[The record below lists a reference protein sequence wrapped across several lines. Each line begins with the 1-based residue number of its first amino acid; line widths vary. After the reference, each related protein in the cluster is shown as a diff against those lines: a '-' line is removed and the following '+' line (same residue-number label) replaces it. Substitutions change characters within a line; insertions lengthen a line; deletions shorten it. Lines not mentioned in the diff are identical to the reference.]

1 MIYFYKYEVE
11 WFDDDSN
18 FTGAKESGITIG
30 ENYTEAS
37 SNVAQLY
44 GDDQLGY
51 IHLVCISS
59 DPGFVLTEEDLINIA
74 KLVEVD
80 VPDIDL
86 GDYYTKEE
94 IDALLAN
101 LPAGDIPSGEE
112 VKF

>member
-1 MIYFYKYEVE
+1 MEILKYRKDAQSPWREIVALVGPKGK
-11 WFDDDSN
+11 D
-18 FTGAKESGITIG
+18 G
-30 ENYTEAS
+30 ENGKDY
-37 SNVAQLY
+37 
-44 GDDQLGY
+44 
-51 IHLVCISS
+51 
-59 DPGFVLTEEDLINIA
+59 VLTEADLIEIA